1 MNRILRMD
9 ASRRLA
15 KVLSLCALCVSSFV
29 YGGQSVISLYN
40 WEAFLADSVKE
51 RLRISH
57 NVSIE
62 ETYFSDEGIR
72 DEVMLS
78 ERRHAFDLVV
88 IESVRLQLLANQGVV
103 AKVPQTLKD
112 ELSSNF
118 DSKWSD
124 ACGDYGIP
132 YAWGTSGILYRESAF
147 ATPVTS
153 WKALLEPSMESTGRI
168 AMYYNPVDAVAIA
181 LLSEGKDPFS
191 SVKQD
196 LQQAYSLLSQQRPFL
211 YTSDYILNF
220 INSPEEL
227 SNIDIAFGFSG
238 DEFVLNEVVQ
248 GEEGEWV
255 YVIPKE
261 GTIIWLECLAI
272 PQGATITPDLLT
284 TIRFL
289 SQPQIA
295 ALNAE
300 ETWFSTPNP
309 RALEY
314 VGQDYLNAPSL
325 NLPPAISERSVLYRR
340 VTDLGLLMRQRIVED
355 LR

>member
-1 MNRILRMD
+1 MNRILGME
-9 ASRRLA
+9 ACRRLA
-15 KVLSLCALCVSSFV
+15 RIASLFTLCVSSYV
-29 YGGQSVISLYN
+29 YGGYSVISLYN

-51 RLRISH
+51 RLRKDH

-88 IESVRLQLLANQGVV
+88 IESVRLQLLAEQGVV
-103 AKVPQTLKD
+103 AKIPKTLQE
-112 ELSSNF
+112 ELSPNF

-132 YAWGTSGILYRESAF
+132 YAWGSSGILYRKSAF
-147 ATPVTS
+147 VTPVTS
-153 WKALLEPSMESTGRI
+153 WKNLLTPSMDLKGRI
-168 AMYYNPVDAVAIA
+168 SMYYNPVDAVAVA
-181 LLSEGKDPFS
+181 LLSENKDPFS
-191 SVKQD
+191 SVHQD
-196 LQQAYSLLSQQRPFL
+196 LEQAYTLLSQQRPFL
-211 YTSDYILNF
+211 YTSDYVLNF
-220 INSPEEL
+220 LDSPEKI

-238 DEFVLNEVVQ
+238 DEFVLNAEVK
-248 GEEGEWV
+248 GEEGQWE
-255 YVIPKE
+255 YVIPDE
-261 GTIIWLECLAI
+261 GTMIWLECLVI
-272 PQGATITPDLLT
+272 PQGTTLSPELFT

-289 SQPQIA
+289 SSPKIA

-300 ETWFSTPNP
+300 ESWFSTPNQ

-314 VGQDYLNAPSL
+314 VGQEYLSVPSIS
-325 NLPPAISERSVLYRR
+325 PPRTVLEKSVLYRR